1 MTGIPLRLAL
11 CALALCGSADASVL
25 SRCVGE
31 GGAVAIQDSP
41 CPPHART
48 SWTRPARPEDRP
60 AQELDRIRHDQ
71 QQRMDD
77 AQRLAYI
84 AGTLP
89 HPSSRARATT
99 RRKSAGTRPSRCDI
113 AKKHREDVLANRSR
127 DASYDA
133 RRALNDDVFDA
144 CK

>member
-11 CALALCGSADASVL
+11 CTLVLCGGADASVL

-31 GGAVAIQDSP
+31 GGAVAIQDRP

-48 SWTRPARPEDRP
+48 SWTRPAGPEDRTP
-60 AQELDRIRHDQ
+60 QELDRIRREQ

-99 RRKSAGTRPSRCDI
+99 RRKSVGVRSSRCDI
-113 AKKHREDVLANRSR
+113 ARKHREDVLANRNR
-127 DASYDA
+127 DASYDT